1 MGSAY
6 QSAGGGGAGASPA
19 GKSVPTIPASVA
31 GASSPGLQCPIAACS
46 GEQAGSAGAVS
57 LTSGVQCPIAACSGG
72 QAASAGILALVAPLG
87 GLEPPSPGGGG
98 WTGLGSKQR
107 TETTAALHSAS
118 FKPSAPFSWGP
129 PLGEGIGRA
138 ACGGKEWKEG

>member
-57 LTSGVQCPIAACSGG
+57 VTSGVQCPIPARSGG
-72 QAASAGILALVAPLG
+72 PAAAAGLLALVAPLG
-87 GLEPPSPGGGG
+87 VLAPRSLVAGSWHGLYRPYTLRIRLLYTLDAIG
-98 WTGLGSKQR
+98 
-107 TETTAALHSAS
+107 AL
-118 FKPSAPFSWGP
+118 
-129 PLGEGIGRA
+129 L
-138 ACGGKEWKEG
+138 GKECVGS